1 VETATFLRK
10 RNSSF
15 D

>member
-1 VETATFLRK
+1 MRK

-15 D
+15 TE